1 MKKVVYVSIG
11 ILVAIII
18 FSGIALSDKKR
29 SGDINRVNI
38 SPTPSVAQKA
48 GQVQSETK
56 EIQVTASEYFF
67 LPSTIKVDK
76 GDTLTLTLRNAGKMS
91 HNLVFEALGIATK
104 TVQKGQSDTIE
115 FTASEAG
122 TFSFYCS
129 IGNHRDLG
137 MEGSL
142 EVK

>member
-1 MKKVVYVSIG
+1 MVYVSIG

-18 FSGIALSDKKR
+18 FSGVALFGKKR

-91 HNLVFEALGIATK
+91 HNLVFEALGIETK

>member
-11 ILVAIII
+11 VLVAILI
-18 FSGIALSDKKR
+18 FSGLALSNKKK
-29 SGDINRVNI
+29 SADTNRVNI
-38 SPTPSVAQKA
+38 SPTPSVAQNA
-48 GQVQSETK
+48 GQKQSETK

-67 LPSTIKVDK
+67 LPSTIIVDK
-76 GDTLTLTLRNAGKMS
+76 GDRLTVTLRNAGKMP
-91 HNLVFEALGIATK
+91 HNLVFEGLGVATK